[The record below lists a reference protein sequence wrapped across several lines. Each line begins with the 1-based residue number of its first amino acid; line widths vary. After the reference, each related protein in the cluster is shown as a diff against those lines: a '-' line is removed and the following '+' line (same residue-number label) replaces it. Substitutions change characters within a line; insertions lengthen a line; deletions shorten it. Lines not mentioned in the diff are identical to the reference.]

1 MGQLASSVVKT
12 SIEITLNPDPFICI
26 KGLVVRVTG
35 GVITTADEHVMII
48 VPETTAVAPPT
59 ASTVN

>member
-12 SIEITLNPDPFICI
+12 SIEITLDPDPFRYI
-26 KGLVVRVTG
+26 KVLVVRVPG
-35 GVITTADEHVMII
+35 GVIPADEHVMII